1 MIVAMIPKT
10 GSLLKNRKAVL
21 VVILLLI
28 LGTGLVS
35 LLYQMPSDNVTEREA
50 ALPPIGGLPG
60 IPPARSPAPG
70 RQAEEVAEKL
80 IAPLQQLTPAD
91 RMVVTTASVKIN
103 VTSVNQ
109 AVADIRRIAESMD
122 GFVTDS
128 SIEPIPKGRFV
139 GGGVLIQPSVRA
151 TLTIRVPSNQLDRVI
166 SQISSLGELLSLSTN
181 SRDVTEQYSDT
192 NARLKNAQAAL
203 EQYKEIMKT
212 AKTTADVLQ
221 TQQRIDAVQEQVEVL
236 TAQIKRLQ
244 NQVSLATI
252 TVSLVEPQIVEKP
265 KDEGGTLLDRLLL
278 EPLLIALSFAEI
290 VFRGVII
297 LVVGLFPVYTIGGVG
312 YFTYKRLWKKPK
324 RDNQKSESPPSIPA
338 P

>member
-1 MIVAMIPKT
+1 MTAKIR
-10 GSLLKNRKAVL
+10 SRLKNRKAAIA
-21 VVILLLI
+21 VILLLI

-35 LLYQMPSDNVTEREA
+35 LLYEAPSDIVTGREA
-50 ALPPIGGLPG
+50 AVPPPGGLRG
-60 IPPARSPAPG
+60 IPPAESPAPG
-70 RQAEEVAEKL
+70 RQPEAVAEQP
-80 IAPLQQLTPAD
+80 IAPLQQTPAD

-103 VTSVNQ
+103 VTSVNEG
-109 AVADIRRIAESMD
+109 VANLRRIVESMD

-139 GGGVLIQPSVRA
+139 GGGILIQPSVRA

-221 TQQRIDAVQEQVEVL
+221 TQQRIDAVQEQIEVL

-252 TVSLVEPQIVEKP
+252 TVSLVEPQIVEKSE
-265 KDEGGTLLDRLLL
+265 DEDGTLLDRLLL